1 MEEVIFLSKAKGPKV
16 VNGIYVFVPQEAHLL
31 NLPAPATLKT
41 FLFLSITTV
50 TKNSATT
57 SL

>member
-41 FLFLSITTV
+41 FLFLLSITTV

-57 SL
+57 S